1 MRPRAPDGE
10 VCAFCIG
17 HQPPDC
23 FCQGAVAYPGR
34 DGLAA
39 YATRTHGRSL
49 IALCSLA
56 IDDPEAD
63 HAVAEGAYNTRARL
77 AAQHGM
83 PDADWLARE
92 RQWLQPRYDHTKRAR
107 ARFRHLDEAWAADPD
122 RTEPIPPSYGAVV
135 FEAMGQALGVAIS
148 ASYGPGPRTN
158 RGQEHL

>member
-1 MRPRAPDGE
+1 MRPRALDGE
-10 VCAFCIG
+10 VCHFCLG
-17 HQPPDC
+17 HQPLDC
-23 FCQGAVAYPGR
+23 YCQGVVDYPGTE
-34 DGLAA
+34 GLAA

-92 RQWLQPRYDHTKRAR
+92 RQWLQPRYDHAKRAR
-107 ARFRHLDEAWAADPD
+107 SRFRHLDDAWAADPH
-122 RTEPIPPSYGAVV
+122 RTEPIPPSYSAVV
-135 FEAMGQALGVAIS
+135 FEAMGKATGIAMDMSYSGQPQGAS
-148 ASYGPGPRTN
+148 A
-158 RGQEHL
+158 